1 MAIYQLFIQ
10 HIIVSLKDN
19 GRAAIVVPTG
29 FLTAKSIDKKIRET
43 LIKEKIL
50 RGVVTMPSNI
60 FATTNTNVSILFID
74 KNKVDE
80 VILIDASKLGTTI
93 KEGKNKKTILENSE
107 EDKIIQT
114 FNTKEEKEEF
124 SVVVSNEDIKNK
136 NFSFSAGQ
144 YFDFKIE
151 KIEITPEEF
160 KAKIDQYSDELNE
173 LFSKLKNL
181 SPGLLT

>member
-1 MAIYQLFIQ
+1 MDFSDFRNDLDSKENNLRFFAGIPKIPPKAKDKMAIYQLFIQ

-93 KEGKNKKTILENSE
+93 KEGKNK
-107 EDKIIQT
+107 
-114 FNTKEEKEEF
+114 
-124 SVVVSNEDIKNK
+124 
-136 NFSFSAGQ
+136 
-144 YFDFKIE
+144 
-151 KIEITPEEF
+151 
-160 KAKIDQYSDELNE
+160 
-173 LFSKLKNL
+173 
-181 SPGLLT
+181 